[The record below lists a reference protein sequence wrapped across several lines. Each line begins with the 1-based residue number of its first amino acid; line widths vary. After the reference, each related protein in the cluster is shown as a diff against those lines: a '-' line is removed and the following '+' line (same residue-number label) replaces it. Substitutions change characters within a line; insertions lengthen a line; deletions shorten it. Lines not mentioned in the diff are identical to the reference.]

1 MYLPVLT
8 RTGRLRETLGDLQLE
23 SRSLAL
29 SLLLSIPLHTRTV
42 QASITPHFKLSFR
55 LQLIKRT
62 TFSRIQNASAL
73 SNRWWTKIRDM
84 NVFFFILRKEQQKRC
99 FLLLLALPSTLSW
112 CLLYPSLLR
121 HNVGFEL
128 ERKTYAE
135 NWLQW
140 TAYGNSH
147 PRVCFLTSP

>member
-29 SLLLSIPLHTRTV
+29 PLLLSIPLHTRTV
-42 QASITPHFKLSFR
+42 QANVTPHFKLSFR

-62 TFSRIQNASAL
+62 TFSRLQNASAM
-73 SNRWWTKIRDM
+73 SNKDEQKSVTWM
-84 NVFFFILRKEQQKRC
+84 FFSCNLRKEQQKRC
-99 FLLLLALPSTLSW
+99 FLLLLALPATLSC
-112 CLLYPSLLR
+112 CLLYPSLLM

-135 NWLQW
+135 NWLQC

-147 PRVCFLTSP
+147 LRVCFLTSP